1 MVISPN
7 SKTVINLF
15 DIEPERV
22 KDEITGREKIVL
34 NVENKVEDVTQALP
48 TMARGSTRSDDV
60 NELTKQVIA
69 ESVAEEYESL
79 GITSDPNSLYK
90 QGSGLQKVIDY
101 IVRKRKCLQ
110 LVVGTKE

>member
-1 MVISPN
+1 M
-7 SKTVINLF
+7 LLRLWLQWQ
-15 DIEPERV
+15 RV
-22 KDEITGREKIVL
+22 VQE
-34 NVENKVEDVTQALP
+34 VT
-48 TMARGSTRSDDV
+48 DV

-101 IVRKRKCLQ
+101 IVRKKKCLQ
-110 LVVGTKE
+110 LGVGIKELKEKL